1 MLSIKIIPFSIPFDP
16 PFGGHVHFIYLRL
29 TEESGVFSQTD
40 VGGNLSEPN
49 PNKKQTKFSQKK
61 FTHLPIF
68 GNFEKVFI
76 K

>member
-1 MLSIKIIPFSIPFDP
+1 
-16 PFGGHVHFIYLRL
+16 V
-29 TEESGVFSQTD
+29 EECEVFSQTD
-40 VGGNLSEPN
+40 VGGNFIEPN

>member
-1 MLSIKIIPFSIPFDP
+1 MQSIKIISVSFSFDP

-29 TEESGVFSQTD
+29 VEECEVFSQTD
-40 VGGNLSEPN
+40 VGGNFIEPN